1 MSLEDFWN
9 CFYDNTAPFFVNKYL
24 EEKGNDLISQITWRD
39 ASSVDK
45 FIVNGWGYDTISYR
59 KFVAK
64 VYVDNPFA
72 DYVFSHVNLL
82 LLNYTDTNITT
93 ATVSES

>member
-1 MSLEDFWN
+1 MSLENFWN
-9 CFYDNTAPFFVNKYL
+9 CFYDNSAPFFVNKYL
-24 EEKGNDLISQITWRD
+24 EEKGNDLLSQNTWRD
-39 ASSVDK
+39 PASIDRY
-45 FIVNGWGYDTISYR
+45 IINGWGYNTVSYR
-59 KFVAK
+59 NFVAK